1 MATSSPPSYE
11 IQGRTVGF
19 PVEVR
24 DAKAGIASFV
34 VPSAQAQ
41 RFVGEAFEVAEF
53 LPHRTL
59 LFLACIDYR
68 DNDLGDYNEVAINFF
83 VRKLGAAKGIPYLSA
98 WRGVA
103 NGTLSAFTYKM
114 PVNQS
119 FTRDAGATIWG
130 FPKTV
135 EKIDFDYSVVDR
147 FSGRLEMDGKLVFRI
162 DLPRGGERS
171 RPAGESTAYTYINDI
186 PHLTRFSQATHGV
199 GVKLGGSGVELELG
213 PHPIADDLRSLGL
226 PKKPLMTTWAEKM
239 VMSFGPPEKL

>member
-1 MATSSPPSYE
+1 MATSTSPTYE

-24 DAKAGIASFV
+24 DASGGIASFV
-34 VPSAQAQ
+34 VPSAAAQ

-53 LPHRTL
+53 LPRRTL
-59 LFLACIDYR
+59 LFLVCVDYR

-83 VRKLGAAKGIPYLSA
+83 VRKRGAPKGIPYLDA
-98 WRGVA
+98 WKGM
-103 NGTLSAFTYKM
+103 GDGSLSAFTYKM

-135 EKIDFDYSVVDR
+135 ENIDFDYSVNGR
-147 FSGRLEMDGKLVFRI
+147 FSGRLEMDGEMVFRI

-171 RPAGESTAYTYINDI
+171 RPAGEGTAYTYINDI
-186 PHLTRFSQATHGV
+186 PHVTRFTQETHGL
-199 GVKLGGSGVELELG
+199 GVKFGGAGVELELG
-213 PHPIADDLRSLGL
+213 PHSIADDLRSLGL

-239 VMSFGPPEKL
+239 VMSFGPAEKL